1 MYQYDP
7 DARPDSEF
15 APGELRWLVTGNTGR
30 LLDGRRTPV
39 RVTAL
44 DLAHGYFEAEILA
57 FEDAGARWLV
67 PLEDVTRYQFA
78 PGGDNA
84 GLDTVAAMTEAI
96 ARLDVTLEITAD
108 PAAGLRSRGEIAAC
122 REHADAWLTVHGVP
136 ESIDP
141 EPHIAQ
147 LRGSD
152 AAAGWLAAYLAEA
165 TPPGLDGLD
174 GPPSLDG
181 PPDLA
186 ALDAELTAGYVSS
199 PASGDLVRAHLIVLA
214 ELGLCGYRGK
224 AIRDPASLEGR
235 YSRDARRAH
244 IIARAGFT
252 QALWAR
258 ADHDGL
264 MVYRGIGL
272 PGRARLAVRT
282 DTLISA
288 TFARPVA
295 ESHFNGIR
303 SDAAALLRCRLPAD
317 RLLFTFLETAAM
329 NQQFLEAE
337 AVLLPGEGLI

>member
-1 MYQYDP
+1 MYQTDP
-7 DARPDSEF
+7 DALPDTAF

-30 LLDGRRTPV
+30 LLDDRRTPV

-67 PLEDVTRYQFA
+67 PLEDVTHYQFA
-78 PGGDNA
+78 PGGESAHPDA
-84 GLDTVAAMTEAI
+84 VVAMTEAI
-96 ARLDVTLEITAD
+96 ARLDVTLEITPD
-108 PAAGLRSRGEIAAC
+108 PAAGLRSRGEIADA
-122 REHADAWLTVHGVP
+122 RAHADAWLTAHGVP
-136 ESIDP
+136 DRIDP
-141 EPHIAQ
+141 EPYIARC
-147 LRGSD
+147 RGSD
-152 AAAGWLAAYLAEA
+152 DAAVWLAAYLAEA
-165 TPPGLDGLD
+165 TPPGLAAPAGL
-174 GPPSLDG
+174 G
-181 PPDLA
+181 A
-186 ALDAELTAGYVSS
+186 MDAELAAGYVSS
-199 PASGDLVRAHLIVLA
+199 PGSGDLVRAHLIVLT
-214 ELGLCGYRGK
+214 EPGLCGYRGK
-224 AIRDPASLEGR
+224 AIRDPASLDGP
-235 YSRDARRAH
+235 YHRDARRAH

-252 QALWAR
+252 QALWSR

-264 MVYRGIGL
+264 MLYRGIGL

-295 ESHFNGIR
+295 ESHFNGVR

-329 NQQFLEAE
+329 NRQFLEAE

>member
-1 MYQYDP
+1 MYQTDP
-7 DARPDSEF
+7 DALPDTAF

-30 LLDGRRTPV
+30 LLDDRRTPV
-39 RVTAL
+39 RITAL

-67 PLEDVTRYQFA
+67 PLEDVTHYQFA
-78 PGGDNA
+78 PGGTSADLA
-84 GLDTVAAMTEAI
+84 AVAAMTEAI
-96 ARLDVTLEITAD
+96 ARLDVTLEITPD
-108 PAAGLRSRGEIAAC
+108 PAAGLRSRGEIADA
-122 REHADAWLTVHGVP
+122 RAHADAWLTAHGVP
-136 ESIDP
+136 DRIDP
-141 EPHIAQ
+141 EPYIAQ
-147 LRGSD
+147 CRGSD
-152 AAAGWLAAYLAEA
+152 DAAGWLAAYLAGA
-165 TPPGLDGLD
+165 RPPGLE
-174 GPPSLDG
+174 
-181 PPDLA
+181 
-186 ALDAELTAGYVSS
+186 ALDAEITASYVSS

-224 AIRDPASLEGR
+224 AIRDPASLDGP

-252 QALWAR
+252 QALWSR
-258 ADHDGL
+258 ADHAGL
-264 MVYRGIGL
+264 MLYRGIGL

-295 ESHFNGIR
+295 ESHFNGVR

-329 NQQFLEAE
+329 NRQFLEAE

>member
-1 MYQYDP
+1 MYQHDP
-7 DARPDSEF
+7 AARPDSEF

-67 PLEDVTRYQFA
+67 PLEDVTRYQFE
-78 PGGDNA
+78 PGGHNA
-84 GLDTVAAMTEAI
+84 GPDAVAAMTEAI
-96 ARLDVTLEITAD
+96 ARLDVLVEITAD
-108 PAAGLRSRGEIAAC
+108 PAAGLRSRGEIAAA
-122 REHADAWLTVHGVP
+122 REHADAWLTAHGVT

-141 EPHIAQ
+141 EPYIARC
-147 LRGSD
+147 RGSD
-152 AAAGWLAAYLAEA
+152 DAAGWLTAYLAEA
-165 TPPGLDGLD
+165 TPPGVASPD
-174 GPPSLDG
+174 GPAT

-199 PASGDLVRAHLIVLA
+199 PGSGDLVRAHLIVLA

-224 AIRDPASLEGR
+224 AIRDPASLDGR

-258 ADHDGL
+258 ADQDGL
-264 MVYRGIGL
+264 MLYRGIGL

-303 SDAAALLRCRLPAD
+303 SESAALLRCRLPAD

-329 NQQFLEAE
+329 NRQFLEAE

>member
-78 PGGDNA
+78 PGGQNA
-84 GLDTVAAMTEAI
+84 GPDAVAAMTEAI

-108 PAAGLRSRGEIAAC
+108 PAAGLRSRGGIADA
-122 REHADAWLTVHGVP
+122 RAHADAWLAAHGVT
-136 ESIDP
+136 ESINP
-141 EPHIAQ
+141 GPYIARC
-147 LRGSD
+147 RGSD
-152 AAAGWLAAYLAEA
+152 DAAGWLAAYLAEA
-165 TPPGLDGLD
+165 TPPG
-174 GPPSLDG
+174 
-181 PPDLA
+181 LA

-224 AIRDPASLEGR
+224 AIRDPASLDGR

-264 MVYRGIGL
+264 MLYRGIGL

-295 ESHFNGIR
+295 ESHFNGVR

-329 NQQFLEAE
+329 NRQFLEAE

>member
-1 MYQYDP
+1 MYQTDP
-7 DARPDSEF
+7 DARPDTEF
-15 APGELRWLVTGNTGR
+15 APGELRWLVPGNTGR
-30 LLDGRRTPV
+30 LLDDRRTPV
-39 RVTAL
+39 RVTAI
-44 DLAHGYFEAEILA
+44 DLANGYFEAEILA

-78 PGGDNA
+78 PEGTSA
-84 GLDTVAAMTEAI
+84 SPATRTAMAEAI
-96 ARLDVTLEITAD
+96 ARLDITLEITAD
-108 PAAGLRSRGEIAAC
+108 PAAGLRSRGLIADA
-122 REHADAWLTVHGVP
+122 RAHADAWMTAHGIP
-136 ESIDP
+136 DRIDP
-141 EPHIAQ
+141 GPSIAGR
-147 LRGSD
+147 RGRDD
-152 AAAGWLAAYLAEA
+152 AARWLAGYLAEA
-165 TPPGLDGLD
+165 TPPGQEAGGLD
-174 GPPSLDG
+174 
-181 PPDLA
+181 

-224 AIRDPASLEGR
+224 KIRDPASLKGP
-235 YSRDARRAH
+235 YSRAARRAH

-264 MVYRGIGL
+264 MLYRGIGL
-272 PGRARLAVRT
+272 PGRARLAIRT

-288 TFARPVA
+288 TFSRPVA
-295 ESHFNGIR
+295 ESHFDGVR

-329 NQQFLEAE
+329 NRQFLEAE

>member
-1 MYQYDP
+1 MYQTDP
-7 DARPDSEF
+7 DARPDTEF
-15 APGELRWLVTGNTGR
+15 VPGELRWLVTGNTGR
-30 LLDGRRTPV
+30 LLDDRRTPV

-78 PGGDNA
+78 PDGERA
-84 GLDTVAAMTEAI
+84 GPDAVAAMTEAI
-96 ARLDVTLEITAD
+96 TRLDVPLEITAN
-108 PAAGLRSRGEIAAC
+108 PAAGLRTRGEIADA
-122 REHADAWLTVHGVP
+122 RAHADAWLAVHGAP

-141 EPHIAQ
+141 EPYIARC
-147 LRGSD
+147 RGSD
-152 AAAGWLAAYLAEA
+152 DAAGWLAAYLTEA
-165 TPPGLDGLD
+165 TPPG
-174 GPPSLDG
+174 
-181 PPDLA
+181 LA

-199 PASGDLVRAHLIVLA
+199 PASGDLVRAHLIMLA

-224 AIRDPASLEGR
+224 AIRDPASLDGP

-264 MVYRGIGL
+264 MLYRGIGL
-272 PGRARLAVRT
+272 PGRARLAIRT

-295 ESHFNGIR
+295 ESHFDGIR

-329 NQQFLEAE
+329 NRQFLEAE

>member
-1 MYQYDP
+1 MYQRDP
-7 DARPDSEF
+7 EARPDTEF

-30 LLDGRRTPV
+30 LLDDRRTPV

-67 PLEDVTRYQFA
+67 PLEDVTRYQFV
-78 PGGDNA
+78 PGGESA
-84 GLDTVAAMTEAI
+84 GPDAVAAMTEAI
-96 ARLDVTLEITAD
+96 ARLDVPLEITAD
-108 PAAGLRSRGEIAAC
+108 PAAGLRTRGEIAAA
-122 REHADAWLTVHGVP
+122 REHAGAWLTAHGVT

-141 EPHIAQ
+141 DPYIARC
-147 LRGSD
+147 RGSD
-152 AAAGWLAAYLAEA
+152 DAAGWLAAYLAEA
-165 TPPGLDGLD
+165 PPPGLTGPD
-174 GPPSLDG
+174 GPAT

-199 PASGDLVRAHLIVLA
+199 PGSGDLVRAHLIVLA
-214 ELGLCGYRGK
+214 ELGLCDYRGN
-224 AIRDPASLEGR
+224 AIRDPASLDGP

-264 MVYRGIGL
+264 MLYRGIAL
-272 PGRARLAVRT
+272 SGRARLAVRT

-303 SDAAALLRCRLPAD
+303 SAAAALLRCRLPAD

-329 NQQFLEAE
+329 NRQFLEAE

>member
-1 MYQYDP
+1 MYQTDP
-7 DARPDSEF
+7 DALPDTAF

-30 LLDGRRTPV
+30 LLDDRRTPV

-78 PGGDNA
+78 PGGESA
-84 GLDTVAAMTEAI
+84 GPDAVAAMTEAI

-108 PAAGLRSRGEIAAC
+108 PAAGLRSRGEIADA
-122 REHADAWLTVHGVP
+122 RAHADAWLTAHGVP
-136 ESIDP
+136 DRIDP
-141 EPHIAQ
+141 EPYIARC
-147 LRGSD
+147 RGSD
-152 AAAGWLAAYLAEA
+152 DAAGWLSAYLAGA
-165 TPPGLDGLD
+165 TPPGLATPPGPVTPPGLD
-174 GPPSLDG
+174 ALD
-181 PPDLA
+181 

-199 PASGDLVRAHLIVLA
+199 PGSGDLVRAHLIMLA

-224 AIRDPASLEGR
+224 AIRDPASLEGP

-252 QALWAR
+252 QALWSR

-264 MVYRGIGL
+264 MLYRGIGL

-295 ESHFNGIR
+295 ESHFDGVR

-329 NQQFLEAE
+329 NRQFLEAE

>member
-1 MYQYDP
+1 MYQADP
-7 DARPDSEF
+7 DARPDTEF

-30 LLDGRRTPV
+30 LLDDRRTPV

-78 PGGDNA
+78 PGGKSA
-84 GLDTVAAMTEAI
+84 GPDTVAAMTEAI
-96 ARLDVTLEITAD
+96 ARLDVLLEITAD
-108 PAAGLRSRGEIAAC
+108 PAAGLRSRGEIADA
-122 REHADAWLTVHGVP
+122 RKHADAWLTAHGVT

-141 EPHIAQ
+141 EPYIAGC
-147 LRGSD
+147 RGSD
-152 AAAGWLAAYLAEA
+152 DAAGWLAAYLAEA
-165 TPPGLDGLD
+165 TPPGRTA
-174 GPPSLDG
+174 
-181 PPDLA
+181 LA

-224 AIRDPASLEGR
+224 AIRDPASLDGP

-264 MVYRGIGL
+264 MLYRGIGL
-272 PGRARLAVRT
+272 PGRARLAIRT

-329 NQQFLEAE
+329 NRQFLEAE

>member
-1 MYQYDP
+1 MYQTDP
-7 DARPDSEF
+7 DALPDTAF

-30 LLDGRRTPV
+30 LLDDRRTPV

-78 PGGDNA
+78 PGGESADPA
-84 GLDTVAAMTEAI
+84 AVAAMTKAI

-108 PAAGLRSRGEIAAC
+108 PAAGLRSRGEIADA
-122 REHADAWLTVHGVP
+122 RAHADAWLTAHGVP
-136 ESIDP
+136 GRIDP
-141 EPHIAQ
+141 EPYITRC
-147 LRGSD
+147 RGSD
-152 AAAGWLAAYLAEA
+152 DAAGWLAAYLAG
-165 TPPGLDGLD
+165 TMPPGLQ
-174 GPPSLDG
+174 
-181 PPDLA
+181 

-224 AIRDPASLEGR
+224 AIRDPASLEGP
-235 YSRDARRAH
+235 YHRDARRAH

-252 QALWAR
+252 QALWSR

-264 MVYRGIGL
+264 MLYRGIGL
-272 PGRARLAVRT
+272 PGRAPLAVRT

-295 ESHFNGIR
+295 ESHFNGVR

-329 NQQFLEAE
+329 NRQFLEAE

>member
-78 PGGDNA
+78 PGGHNA
-84 GLDTVAAMTEAI
+84 GPDAVAAMTEAI
-96 ARLDVTLEITAD
+96 ARLDVLLEITAD
-108 PAAGLRSRGEIAAC
+108 PAAGLRTRGEIAAA
-122 REHADAWLTVHGVP
+122 REHADAWLTAHGVT

-141 EPHIAQ
+141 QPYIARC
-147 LRGSD
+147 RGSD
-152 AAAGWLAAYLAEA
+152 DAAGWLAAYLAEA
-165 TPPGLDGLD
+165 TPPGL
-174 GPPSLDG
+174 
-181 PPDLA
+181 A

-199 PASGDLVRAHLIVLA
+199 PGSGDLVRAHLIVLA

-224 AIRDPASLEGR
+224 AIRDPASLDGPYR
-235 YSRDARRAH
+235 RDARRAH

-258 ADHDGL
+258 ADQDGL
-264 MVYRGIGL
+264 MLYRGIGL
-272 PGRARLAVRT
+272 PGRARLTVRT

-329 NQQFLEAE
+329 NRQFLEAE

>member
-1 MYQYDP
+1 MYQTDP
-7 DARPDSEF
+7 DARPDAEF

-30 LLDGRRTPV
+30 LLDDRRTPV
-39 RVTAL
+39 RVTAV

-78 PGGDNA
+78 PA
-84 GLDTVAAMTEAI
+84 GESAGPAAVAAMTEAI
-96 ARLDVTLEITAD
+96 TRLDVPLEITAD
-108 PAAGLRSRGEIAAC
+108 PAAGLRSRGEIADA
-122 REHADAWLTVHGVP
+122 RAHADAWLAARGVP

-141 EPHIAQ
+141 DPYIARC
-147 LRGSD
+147 RGSD
-152 AAAGWLAAYLAEA
+152 DAAGWLAAYLAEA
-165 TPPGLDGLD
+165 APPGLDG
-174 GPPSLDG
+174 
-181 PPDLA
+181 LA

-224 AIRDPASLEGR
+224 AIRDPASLDGR

-264 MVYRGIGL
+264 MLYRGIGL

-329 NQQFLEAE
+329 NRQFLEAE

>member
-78 PGGDNA
+78 PGGHNA
-84 GLDTVAAMTEAI
+84 DPDAVAAMTEAI

-108 PAAGLRSRGEIAAC
+108 PAAGLRTRGEIAAA
-122 REHADAWLTVHGVP
+122 REHADAWLSAHGVP

-141 EPHIAQ
+141 GPYIAR

-152 AAAGWLAAYLAEA
+152 DAAGWLTAYLAEA
-165 TPPGLDGLD
+165 TPPG
-174 GPPSLDG
+174 
-181 PPDLA
+181 LA

-224 AIRDPASLEGR
+224 AIRDPASLDGPYR
-235 YSRDARRAH
+235 RNARRAH

-264 MVYRGIGL
+264 MLYRGIGL

-329 NQQFLEAE
+329 NRQFLEAE

>member
-1 MYQYDP
+1 MYQRDP
-7 DARPDSEF
+7 EARPDTEF

-30 LLDGRRTPV
+30 LLDGRRTPI

-78 PGGDNA
+78 PGGDNT

-96 ARLDVTLEITAD
+96 ARLDVPLEITAD
-108 PAAGLRSRGEIAAC
+108 PAAGLRTRGEIAAA
-122 REHADAWLTVHGVP
+122 REHADAWLTAHGVT

-141 EPHIAQ
+141 DPYIARC
-147 LRGSD
+147 RGSD
-152 AAAGWLAAYLAEA
+152 DAAGWLAAYLAEA
-165 TPPGLDGLD
+165 AAPGV
-174 GPPSLDG
+174 
-181 PPDLA
+181 A

-224 AIRDPASLEGR
+224 AIRDPASLDGP

-258 ADHDGL
+258 ADRSGL
-264 MVYRGIGL
+264 MLYRGIGL

-329 NQQFLEAE
+329 NRQFLEAE

>member
-39 RVTAL
+39 RVTAV
-44 DLAHGYFEAEILA
+44 DLAHGYFEAEIMA

-78 PGGDNA
+78 PGGHNA
-84 GLDTVAAMTEAI
+84 GPDAVAAMTEAI
-96 ARLDVTLEITAD
+96 TRLDVTLEITAD
-108 PAAGLRSRGEIAAC
+108 PAAGLRTRGEIAAA
-122 REHADAWLTVHGVP
+122 REHADAWLSAHGVP

-141 EPHIAQ
+141 DPYIARC
-147 LRGSD
+147 RGSD
-152 AAAGWLAAYLAEA
+152 DAAGWLAAYLAEA
-165 TPPGLDGLD
+165 APPG
-174 GPPSLDG
+174 
-181 PPDLA
+181 LA
-186 ALDAELTAGYVSS
+186 ALDAELTAGDVSS

-224 AIRDPASLEGR
+224 AIRDPASLDGP

-264 MVYRGIGL
+264 MLYRGIGL

-329 NQQFLEAE
+329 NRQFLEAE

>member
-78 PGGDNA
+78 PGGHNA
-84 GLDTVAAMTEAI
+84 GPDAVAAMTEAI

-108 PAAGLRSRGEIAAC
+108 PAAGLRTRGEIAAA
-122 REHADAWLTVHGVP
+122 REHADAWLAAHGVQ

-141 EPHIAQ
+141 DPYIARC
-147 LRGSD
+147 RGSD
-152 AAAGWLAAYLAEA
+152 DAAGWLAAYLAEV
-165 TPPGLDGLD
+165 TPPG
-174 GPPSLDG
+174 
-181 PPDLA
+181 LA

-224 AIRDPASLEGR
+224 AIRDPASLDGP
-235 YSRDARRAH
+235 YSREARQAH

-264 MVYRGIGL
+264 MLYRGIGL

-329 NQQFLEAE
+329 NRQFLEAE